1 MGSRDILIMS
11 DALPPERPALWL
23 AGMCVTVP
31 LGPDLCAVFIK
42 SFSHSCSLGYIPLAP
57 VFKSMQ
63 CVEAW
68 NVSWGTHGQVVDKQN
83 RTQGP

>member
-57 VFKSMQ
+57 VFKSMRGGLE
-63 CVEAW
+63 CFLGHPW
-68 NVSWGTHGQVVDKQN
+68 SGS
-83 RTQGP
+83 R